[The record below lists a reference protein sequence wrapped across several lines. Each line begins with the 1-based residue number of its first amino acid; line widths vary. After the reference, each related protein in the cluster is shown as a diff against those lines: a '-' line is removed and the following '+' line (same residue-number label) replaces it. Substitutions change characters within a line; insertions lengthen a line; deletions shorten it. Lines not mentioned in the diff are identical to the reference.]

1 MSKGQSAGVFS
12 DPVSTY
18 SFSSKSPFAP
28 HPHTIDPFDHGYLKL
43 LLAGP
48 RMICFLILGILLAV
62 VLLGSDVQGSQGKR
76 PYGVNKQIYDEF
88 QANVTQG
95 RAA

>member
-1 MSKGQSAGVFS
+1 
-12 DPVSTY
+12 
-18 SFSSKSPFAP
+18 
-28 HPHTIDPFDHGYLKL
+28 
-43 LLAGP
+43 
-48 RMICFLILGILLAV
+48 MICHLILGILLAV